1 MDKPF
6 RLTDAGLLSKLLPS
20 CPGFELHERPIAA
33 LWQVAAFKGC
43 GSALA
48 GKLAGL
54 FDGQTP
60 QVGKTLAADDMAL
73 IWSGPDQ
80 WWLTSETQSQAA
92 LGERLAPL
100 VSPDEAVMLD
110 LSHARCCL
118 RLTGERRFDILNKSC
133 SLDFLSF
140 QPGDV
145 AMTLVEQLAV
155 TLLAVDQDTTYLYV
169 TSSFA
174 QALVD
179 YLDHGA
185 AEYH

>member
-1 MDKPF
+1 MDKPI
-6 RLTDAGLLSKLLPS
+6 RLTDAGLLTAPLPS
-20 CPGFELHERPIAA
+20 CPGFALDEMPIAS

-43 GSALA
+43 SDAL
-48 GKLAGL
+48 GEKLAGL

-60 QVGKTLAADDMAL
+60 QVGKSLAANDMAL

-80 WWLTSETQSQAA
+80 WWLTSKTLTQEELA
-92 LGERLAPL
+92 ERLAPL

-133 SLDFLSF
+133 SLDFLHF

-155 TLLAVDQDTTYLYV
+155 TLMAVDDDTTDLYV
-169 TSSFA
+169 TTSFA

>member
-1 MDKPF
+1 MDKPI
-6 RLTDAGLLSKLLPS
+6 RLTDGGMLSDLMPS
-20 CPGFELHERPIAA
+20 CPGFAIHERPIAG
-33 LWQVAAFKGC
+33 LWQIAAFKGC
-43 GSALA
+43 GDALA
-48 GKLAGL
+48 TKLAGL
-54 FDGQTP
+54 FGGQTP
-60 QVGKTLAADDMAL
+60 VPGKALASDDMAL

-80 WWLTSETQSQAA
+80 WWLTSETLTQEA
-92 LGERLAPL
+92 LQERLGPL
-100 VSPDEAVMLD
+100 VQADEAVMLD

-118 RLTGERRFDILNKSC
+118 RLTGERRFGILNKSC
-133 SLDFLSF
+133 SLDFLHF

-155 TLLAVDQDTTYLYV
+155 TLLAVDAETTDLYV
-169 TSSFA
+169 TTSFA